1 MVVSL
6 DKINLI
12 HEFFEAN
19 EIVYEN
25 IKIEYKDETG
35 FSVVASNDLTVGT
48 TVCKIPKESIL
59 SIRNTAIAD
68 IIGKF

>member
-1 MVVSL
+1 MVSL